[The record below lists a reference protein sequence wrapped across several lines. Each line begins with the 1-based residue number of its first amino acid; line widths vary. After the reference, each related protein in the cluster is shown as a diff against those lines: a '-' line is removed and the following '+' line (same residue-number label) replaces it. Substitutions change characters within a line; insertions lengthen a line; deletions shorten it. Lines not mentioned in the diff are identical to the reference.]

1 MEFFDSSATPT
12 SLTPW
17 LNRRSTWKPPAGP
30 RSPETPLHLLLHELR
45 PISAA
50 GPRRRALCA
59 GPLFNLKLGEDLLR
73 PLVLFGTI
81 V

>member
-1 MEFFDSSATPT
+1 MEFFNAGATPT

-30 RSPETPLHLLLHELR
+30 RSPETPLHLLLHKLH
-45 PISAA
+45 PTSAA
-50 GPRRRALCA
+50 GLCRQALCA
-59 GPLFNLKLGEDLLR
+59 GLLFNPKLGEDLLR
-73 PLVLFGTI
+73 PLFLFGML